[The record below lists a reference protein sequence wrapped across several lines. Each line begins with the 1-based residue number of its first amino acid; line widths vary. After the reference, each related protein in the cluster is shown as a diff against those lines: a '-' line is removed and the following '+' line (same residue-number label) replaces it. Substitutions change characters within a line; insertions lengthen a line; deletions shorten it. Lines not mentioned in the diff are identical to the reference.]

1 VDQLWSHAGLIG
13 EEESVSEE
21 VNHEDFPEPTTDS
34 IEEGGVEIREQLMW
48 THLPRTNHRRQEGP
62 VPIYVPDVG
71 TPEHTTIANQGT
83 EGKLAPKMPIPGLY
97 LVLRSYPQRNRT
109 QPNWFEP
116 SFKIRGKEC
125 RVCTVIL

>member
-1 VDQLWSHAGLIG
+1 VDQLWSHSGLLG
-13 EEESVSEE
+13 EEESVLEGVNLEE
-21 VNHEDFPEPTTDS
+21 FPEPTTDS
-34 IEEGGVEIREQLMW
+34 SEEGGMEIREQLMW
-48 THLPRTNHRRQEGP
+48 THLQWTSHRRQEGP

-83 EGKLAPKMPIPGLY
+83 EGKLAPKMPIPGVY

-116 SFKIRGKEC
+116 SFK
-125 RVCTVIL
+125 